1 MRGRQQDRAASRHA
15 GRSALY
21 SPTEK
26 VTMKYLPLIFLILST
41 RVESG
46 TASESRIYAA
56 LPSRAA
62 PSSPLIISDQ
72 SFKNEV
78 QRAIDRG
85 LDWLKANQN
94 SNGWWS
100 TPDHP
105 AITALPITAFK
116 GDPSKR
122 YADSPFIKK
131 GYAQILQAAKANG
144 GIFTTNL
151 PTYNTAL
158 AMMALVAANDP
169 SYDPV
174 LRKARAFLVG
184 LQTDFGV
191 KGKIDDVFDG
201 GVGYGSS

>member
-85 LDWLKANQN
+85 LDWLKADQN
-94 SNGWWS
+94 TNGWWS

-105 AITALPITAFK
+105 AATALPIMAFK
-116 GDPSKR
+116 GDPSR
-122 YADSPFIKK
+122 RHADGAFIKK
-131 GYAQILQAAKANG
+131 GYAHILHCAQPSG

-151 PTYNTAL
+151 PTYHTAL
-158 AMMALVAANDP
+158 SMIGLVA
-169 SYDPV
+169 
-174 LRKARAFLVG
+174 
-184 LQTDFGV
+184 
-191 KGKIDDVFDG
+191 
-201 GVGYGSS
+201 